1 MRNLAGKDVYDKLEE
16 IVAAPH
22 TALLVVDMQNDFC
35 SPEGVFGKGGA
46 DTARVR
52 AIIPGIQRLVETART
67 AKTRCIFLRHSH
79 EADLSNLSPARLS
92 FYAMLYGGADP
103 YHAIRGSWGQ
113 EIVPELAPDKREA
126 VIDKSRSSGFISTSL
141 DQLLRSNRIETV
153 VITGMATHACVE
165 STARDAGF
173 LDYYVVVVEDCV
185 ADYREDLHR
194 ASLLT
199 LGQRVV
205 LAGSD
210 ALREVW
216 QRAAPGAGARAGESR
231 STAI

>member
-1 MRNLAGKDVYDKLEE
+1 MRNFAGKDVYDKLEE

-35 SPEGVFGKGGA
+35 SPGGVFGKRGA
-46 DTARVR
+46 DTSQVR
-52 AIIPGIQRLVETART
+52 AIIPSVARLLETARS
-67 AKTRCIFLRHSH
+67 AKTKCIFLRHTH

-113 EIVPELAPDKREA
+113 KIVPELSPVDGEA
-126 VIDKSRSSGFISTSL
+126 VIDKSRSSGFIGTSL

-173 LDYYVVVVEDCV
+173 FDYYAVVVEDCV

-199 LGQRVV
+199 LGQRVII
-205 LAGSD
+205 ASSG
-210 ALREVW
+210 ALRRVW
-216 QRAAPGAGARAGESR
+216 EAA
-231 STAI
+231 